1 MKTSTPPAE
10 RVLHEITPLADKDV
24 LYIADRHKKEFT
36 YPIHN
41 HSVFELNFVEHAAG
55 VRRIVGDS
63 NEIVGDYD
71 LVMITSTDLEH
82 GWLQNTC
89 QSDDIHEIT
98 IQFSFGLGQDSLFAR
113 NPFSRIYD
121 MLNLARKGLVFPM
134 DAIMQV
140 YKPLSELSAVKDGFQ
155 AFISFLQI
163 LDTLSRCDGLRTLAT
178 TSYAKVNLGED
189 SRRILKVKDYIDNNY
204 MDEIKLRTLAD
215 IACMSEA
222 AFSRFFKLHTGRT
235 VSDYIIDIRLGYAA
249 RMLVDTNK
257 NVSDISFLCGY
268 NNLSNFNRVFK
279 RKKGC
284 SPTEFRE
291 YYHKTKVIV

>member
-1 MKTSTPPAE
+1 MPKNGVMVAVAAIKQFSQSALYTLLEKFVYLQNTPIFCPTHHRVKYNNLMPMKTSTPPAE

-89 QSDDIHEIT
+89 QSEDIHEIT
-98 IQFSFGLGQDSLFAR
+98 IQFSFDLGHDSLFAR

-140 YKPLSELSAVKDGFQ
+140 YKPC
-155 AFISFLQI
+155 
-163 LDTLSRCDGLRTLAT
+163 R
-178 TSYAKVNLGED
+178 N
-189 SRRILKVKDYIDNNY
+189 
-204 MDEIKLRTLAD
+204 
-215 IACMSEA
+215 
-222 AFSRFFKLHTGRT
+222 
-235 VSDYIIDIRLGYAA
+235 
-249 RMLVDTNK
+249 
-257 NVSDISFLCGY
+257 
-268 NNLSNFNRVFK
+268 
-279 RKKGC
+279 
-284 SPTEFRE
+284 
-291 YYHKTKVIV
+291 